1 MPRFVYEDGVVVR
14 DNYLK
19 KRCVRMNIV
28 RVVVTPAM
36 YSNITLKC

>member
-1 MPRFVYEDGVVVR
+1 MQRFVCDDGSGVWG

-36 YSNITLKC
+36 YSNIT